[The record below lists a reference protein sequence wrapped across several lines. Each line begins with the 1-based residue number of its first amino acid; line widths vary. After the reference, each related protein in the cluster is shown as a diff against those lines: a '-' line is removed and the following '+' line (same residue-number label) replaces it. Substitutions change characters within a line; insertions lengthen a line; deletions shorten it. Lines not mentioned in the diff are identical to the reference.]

1 MVLTSTWWTVPLTGY
16 TFIRYDKIPAMAVT
30 LTLEQLADHLRIE
43 RAAIASG
50 DPRRTILVELLQV
63 GEWLVEMYAPL
74 APNDVQNLAVARY
87 AGYIYDSPPASAGA
101 PYATSFVNSG
111 ALHIISPWRSGR
123 ADLVPAVTPGAA
135 AAAVVPEPEP
145 EPAGPLFFLGWTRYR
160 PATGFTVDA
169 AEGAAIAISQTD
181 FDNAARADNY
191 GPLTWPAAHFVA
203 NPVLGW
209 GFYWI
214 AVERGKGE
222 PPGGIANNGVWQG
235 TGLTPN
241 DTMGFHDP
249 ATMVEL
255 EFYLWPVALNIGLI
269 GNGTFALTLLG
280 YPA

>member
-1 MVLTSTWWTVPLTGY
+1 
-16 TFIRYDKIPAMAVT
+16 MAVT
-30 LTLEQLADHLRIE
+30 LTLEQLADHLRLE
-43 RAAIASG
+43 PAAIAAS

-101 PYATSFVNSG
+101 SYATSFVNSG

-123 ADLVPAVTPGAA
+123 ADLVPAVTPGV
-135 AAAVVPEPEP
+135 AAVIEPEPEP
-145 EPAGPLFFLGWTRYR
+145 EPAGPFFFLGWTRHK
-160 PATGFTVDA
+160 PTAGITVDA
-169 AEGAAIAISQTD
+169 AEGAAIVISQTD
-181 FDNAARADNY
+181 FDNASRADSY
-191 GPLTWPAAHFVA
+191 GPLTAPMAHFVA
-203 NPVLGW
+203 NATVGW

-222 PPGGIANNGVWQG
+222 PPGGVAVNGFNQG

-241 DTMGFHDP
+241 DTMGFTDP

-255 EFYLWPVALNIGLI
+255 EFYLWPVALNITLV
-269 GNGTFALTLLG
+269 GNGTFAYTLLG